1 MLNASSSYEVMPEL
15 KNIVGSDEMKNS
27 GGSAG
32 RPPSSLWRRR
42 QSSRNPWIF
51 EMQIRIHRT
60 IVNMQKQPPTLEKCS
75 SAVTKPPIIYPPWSD
90 LPLYYMMVYYFEFI
104 KCGKN

>member
-32 RPPSSLWRRR
+32 CPPS
-42 QSSRNPWIF
+42 
-51 EMQIRIHRT
+51 
-60 IVNMQKQPPTLEKCS
+60 
-75 SAVTKPPIIYPPWSD
+75 
-90 LPLYYMMVYYFEFI
+90 
-104 KCGKN
+104 